1 MTFVIV
7 FSLIPL
13 CMKKLLPLF
22 IIVGV
27 FVSLIWYL
35 LKNNI
40 EEKTKS
46 YPNNWFYLQR
56 SFPYKSINHSQYL
69 IASKKAKTMLS
80 QKSNTIVEWQF
91 AGPENIEGRIT
102 DIELEPG
109 NSQTIY
115 VATAS
120 GGVFKTTNSTIDWAP
135 IFDSETSMSI
145 GDIAISQSDPNI
157 IYVGT
162 GEANAGGGSLA
173 YDGTGIYKSIDAGE
187 NWNFIGLE
195 NSGSI
200 GRMVVHPQ
208 NPDILYVAAMG
219 RLFSDGS
226 QGGVFKTEDG
236 GISWE
241 QKLFISDSTGAID
254 IVINP
259 NNPDIVYAAMWE
271 RVRRPERRSYGGPTS
286 GIFKSLDG
294 GENWTELT
302 NGLPTAPSEKG
313 RIGIDISQSNPD
325 VLYAVYADS
334 IGYFQ
339 GMYKTMNAGDSWI
352 NAGNGIDADAYA
364 SYGWWFGR
372 VKVDPLSYNT
382 AYLIGFYPY
391 KTTNGGSSWNNIATW
406 TVHVDQHAMAIDP
419 AENNKVY
426 LGNDGGFYT
435 SQNGGNSWLWN
446 ENFPI
451 TQFYTCE
458 VDEQNP
464 ERIYGGT
471 QDNGTN
477 RTLTGNFDDWER
489 IYGGDGFRVLVNPI
503 DNNYVYAEYQY
514 GGLGRSTNGGL
525 SFNSATNGISGYNR
539 FNWNSPVVFDPQNP
553 STLYFGSQKLY
564 KSTDNA
570 ASWTAISGDLTNGQ
584 GDGNTVFNTLTTI
597 SVSPLDPSYIYT
609 GSDDGSVY
617 FTPDGGTIW
626 NKISDDLPQRW
637 ISSVAADPFDIN
649 RVYVTLS
656 GYRWDDYI
664 PHVLMSEDNGENWLD
679 ISANLPEAPVN
690 EIVVDPEKPGYLY
703 AATDMGVYYSSSN
716 GETWDITSTG
726 MPIIVVNDLRLHNPS
741 RKLIAATFGR
751 GMYKLD
757 LSILLNAEEN
767 QINKSKIVNCY
778 PNPFS
783 SKLNIEIEK
792 ESFET
797 AFIEITNSKGQ
808 VVKFFQHISGDKLIW
823 DGSDNFGIQQKAGI
837 YVVRVKTKNR
847 TSTVKLIKTL

>member
-1 MTFVIV
+1 
-7 FSLIPL
+7 
-13 CMKKLLPLF
+13 MKKLFVPF
-22 IIVGV
+22 IIVGILALAI
-27 FVSLIWYL
+27 SYL
-35 LKNNI
+35 FKNKI
-40 EEKTKS
+40 EKDSKLF
-46 YPNNWFYLQR
+46 PNDWFYHQR
-56 SFPYKSINHSQYL
+56 SFPNKTINHSQYL
-69 IASKKAKTMLS
+69 IASKQAKALIS
-80 QKSNTIVEWQF
+80 EKSNNLVQWQF

-102 DIELEPG
+102 DIELQAG
-109 NSQTIY
+109 NSQIIY
-115 VATAS
+115 VATGA
-120 GGVFKTTNSTIDWAP
+120 GGVFKTANSGINWNP
-135 IFDSETSMSI
+135 IFDSETSLSI
-145 GDIAISQSDPNI
+145 GDIAVSESDPNI

-173 YDGTGIYKSIDAGE
+173 YDGTGIYKSNDAGE
-187 NWNFIGLE
+187 SWNLIGLE

-200 GRMVVHPQ
+200 GRMLVHPQ

-226 QGGVFKTEDG
+226 QCGVYKTEDG
-236 GISWE
+236 GLNW
-241 QKLFISDSTGAID
+241 QHKLFISDSTGAID
-254 IVINP
+254 IVLNP

-271 RVRRPERRSYGGPTS
+271 RVRRPDRRSYGGSTS
-286 GIFKSLDG
+286 GIYKSVDG

-302 NGLPTAPSEKG
+302 SGLPTAASEKG

-339 GMYKTMNAGDSWI
+339 GMYKTLNAGESWI
-352 NAGNGIDADAYA
+352 NAGNGIDSDAYS

-419 AENNKVY
+419 VENNKVY

-435 SQNGGNSWLWN
+435 SLNGGNSWLWN
-446 ENFPI
+446 EKLPI
-451 TQFYTCE
+451 TQFYSCE

-477 RTLTGNFDDWER
+477 RTLTGNYDDWEN

-525 SFNSATNGISGYNR
+525 SFSTASNGITGNNR
-539 FNWNSPVVFDPQNP
+539 FNWNSPVVFDPQDP

-564 KSTDNA
+564 KSTNNA
-570 ASWTAISGDLTNGQ
+570 ASWSAISGDLTKGQ
-584 GDGNTVFNTLTTI
+584 GNGNIVFNTITSI
-597 SVSPLDPSYIYT
+597 SVSPLVQDYIYT

-617 FTPDGGTIW
+617 FTPDGGLTW
-626 NKISDDLPQRW
+626 NKISDDLPERW
-637 ISSVAADPFDIN
+637 ISSVAADPFEKN
-649 RVYVTLS
+649 KVYVTLS

-664 PHVLMSEDNGENWLD
+664 PHVLMSEDNGETWLD
-679 ISANLPEAPVN
+679 ISGNLPEAPVN
-690 EIVVDPEKPGYLY
+690 EIVTDPEKPGYLY
-703 AATDMGVYYSSSN
+703 VATDMGVYYSPNYGS
-716 GETWDITSTG
+716 TWDVTGTG
-726 MPIIVVNDLRLHNPS
+726 MPIIVVSDLRLHNPT
-741 RKLIAATFGR
+741 RKLIAATYGR

-757 LSILLNAEEN
+757 LSILLSKQE
-767 QINKSKIVNCY
+767 KHLVKTKIVKCY

-783 SKLNIEIEK
+783 SNLNIEIDK
-792 ESFET
+792 ENFET
-797 AFIEITNSKGQ
+797 AIVEITNSKGQ
-808 VVKFFQHISGDKLIW
+808 LIRSFKQSSSKNLVW
-823 DGSDNFGIQQKAGI
+823 DGNDKNGVQQQAGI
-837 YVVRVKTKNR
+837 YIVRVKLKNK
-847 TSTVKLIKTL
+847 TSTITVIKT

>member
-1 MTFVIV
+1 
-7 FSLIPL
+7 
-13 CMKKLLPLF
+13 MKKLLIPL

-27 FVSLIWYL
+27 FIPFISYL
-35 LKNNI
+35 LNNNV
-40 EEKTKS
+40 EEKIKS
-46 YPNNWFYLQR
+46 YPNDWFYLQR
-56 SFPYKSINHSQYL
+56 SFPYKNINHSQYMK
-69 IASKKAKTMLS
+69 ASKQAKTMLS
-80 QKSNTIVEWQF
+80 RESNTFVGWQF
-91 AGPENIEGRIT
+91 AGPDNIEGRIT

-120 GGVFKTTNSTIDWAP
+120 GGVFKTTNSAIDWAP

-173 YDGTGIYKSIDAGE
+173 YDGLGVFKSTDAGE
-187 NWNFIGLE
+187 NWTPIGLE

-254 IVINP
+254 IVLNPDNP
-259 NNPDIVYAAMWE
+259 NIVYAAMWE

-286 GIFKSLDG
+286 GIYKSLDG

-302 NGLPTAPSEKG
+302 NGLPTEASEKG
-313 RIGIDISQSNPD
+313 RIGIDISLSNPD
-325 VLYAVYADS
+325 ILYAVYADS

-339 GMYKTMNAGDSWI
+339 GMYKTLNAGDSWI
-352 NAGNGIDADAYA
+352 NAGNGIDPDAYA

-372 VKVDPLSYNT
+372 VKVDPVSYNT

-419 AENNKVY
+419 LENNKVF

-435 SQNGGNSWLWN
+435 SLNGGNSWFWN
-446 ENFPI
+446 EKLPI

-477 RTLTGNFDDWER
+477 RTLTGDFDDWES
-489 IYGGDGFRVLVNPI
+489 IYGGDGFRVLVNPT

-525 SFNSATNGISGYNR
+525 SFSSATNGISGYNR

-597 SVSPLDPSYIYT
+597 SVSPLDPNYIYT

-649 RVYVTLS
+649 KVYVTLS
-656 GYRWDDYI
+656 GYRWDEYI
-664 PHVLMSEDNGENWLD
+664 PHVLMSEDNGDNWTD

-690 EIVVDPEKPGYLY
+690 EIIIDPEKPGYLY
-703 AATDMGVYYSSSN
+703 VATDMGVFYSSSN

-726 MPIIVVNDLRLHNPS
+726 MPIMVVSDLRLHNPS

-757 LSILLNAEEN
+757 LSILLSTNDK
-767 QINKSKIVNCY
+767 QINNSEIVKCY
-778 PNPFS
+778 PNPFI
-783 SKLNIEIEK
+783 SKLYIDIKK
-792 ESFET
+792 ENFENVL
-797 AFIEITNSKGQ
+797 IEITNAKGQ
-808 VVKFFQHISGDKLIW
+808 TVKSFKQISTNKLIW
-823 DGSDNFGIQQKAGI
+823 DGCNENGVQQNAGI
-837 YVVRVKTKNR
+837 YIVRVKSENK
-847 TSTVKLIKTL
+847 TSTVKLIKN